1 MNLQVQLQ
9 NFFKE
14 GEDSLNTMP
23 EAEEIPDLKITR
35 DEGFLVSSN
44 KKTIKFEYTVKS
56 ESLELDVTTNVNITK
71 LEE

>member
-1 MNLQVQLQ
+1 
-9 NFFKE
+9 
-14 GEDSLNTMP
+14 MP

-35 DEGFLVSSN
+35 DEGFLVSSD